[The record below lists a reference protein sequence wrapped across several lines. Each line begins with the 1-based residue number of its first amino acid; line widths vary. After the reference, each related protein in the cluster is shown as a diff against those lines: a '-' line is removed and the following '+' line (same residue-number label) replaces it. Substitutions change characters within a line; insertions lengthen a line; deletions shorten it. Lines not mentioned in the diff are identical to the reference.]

1 MRVSSPV
8 GEFPFEPVTV
18 LVRGDR
24 LRIEGRV
31 GGWPA
36 HVEMGADDLF
46 RLARLAGL
54 RTAFPVIGML
64 TGRSRRRRTEQGDG

>member
-18 LVRGDR
+18 LIRGDR
-24 LRIEGRV
+24 VRIEGRV

-36 HVEMGADDLF
+36 HVEIEADDIA

-54 RTAFPVIGML
+54 RAALPVAGML
-64 TGRSRRRRTEQGDG
+64 ARRSKGRQPGNSHA

>member
-36 HVEMGADDLF
+36 HVEMEVGDLI
-46 RLARLAGL
+46 RLARLAGPRAAL
-54 RTAFPVIGML
+54 PVISML
-64 TGRSRRRRTEQGDG
+64 SGRSRRQRTEGGRD